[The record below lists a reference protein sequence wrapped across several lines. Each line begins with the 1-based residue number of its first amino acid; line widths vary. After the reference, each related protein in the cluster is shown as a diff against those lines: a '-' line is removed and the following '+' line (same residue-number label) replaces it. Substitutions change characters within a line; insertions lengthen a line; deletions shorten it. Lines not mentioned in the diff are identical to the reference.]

1 MRTTTM
7 SKSTGAALSADGPKN
22 TDPAPTEKA
31 TRWPSDEWFLSD
43 PSVTTELY
51 VAAALGE
58 LEERR
63 RQVKLS
69 DRELRERLDFLFRF

>member
-1 MRTTTM
+1 MRGSMGVASNADGQRRTD
-7 SKSTGAALSADGPKN
+7 AALP
-22 TDPAPTEKA
+22 EKA

-51 VAAALGE
+51 VAVALGE

-63 RQVKLS
+63 RQGKLS
-69 DRELRERLDFLFRF
+69 DRELKERLDFLSRF